1 MRRLVARSASLAL
14 LALAANACSDAGPN
28 RSQVGFNLATQ
39 AAPAATRGT
48 ALGVVST
55 PETFTDGTNTLVISK
70 VELVVREIEL
80 HRAGVTADC
89 SSGVSGDCEEL
100 EFGPLLVDLPL
111 GTMGAERKF
120 SVDIAPGSYDK
131 LELKI
136 HTPSGS
142 SEDAAFLQLNPGLA
156 GISVRVTGTYNNGPE
171 FTYTGNLEAEMEL
184 PLDPALPA
192 NETGATELT
201 LFVNLDGWFR
211 DAGTA
216 LIDPETANPGQPN
229 ESLVEQNIKNSLEA
243 FEDENHDGRDDHGTA
258 NP

>member
-1 MRRLVARSASLAL
+1 
-14 LALAANACSDAGPN
+14 
-28 RSQVGFNLATQ
+28 VGFNLATQ

-48 ALGVVST
+48 ALGVVGT

-80 HRAGVTADC
+80 HRAGVTSDC

-111 GTMGAERKF
+111 GTTGAERKF

-142 SEDAAFLQLNPGLA
+142 SDDASFLQQHPDLA

-171 FTYTGNLEAEMEL
+171 FTYTGNLEAEMEFS
-184 PLDPALPA
+184 LDPPLPA
-192 NETGATELT
+192 NEAGATELT

-211 DAGTA
+211 DAGST
-216 LIDPETANPGQPN
+216 LIDPLTANPGQPN
-229 ESLVEQNIKNSLEA
+229 VSLVEQNIKNSLEA
-243 FEDENHDGRDDHGTA
+243 FEDEDHDGRDDHGTA
-258 NP
+258 HP